1 MTNNF
6 YLQNLQIDP
15 LYFIFHKVL
24 INYIFISNIYYLKN
38 YIILK
43 HNTFNLNI
51 KISISFPHDQLEFRS
66 TKWDSLSLIFLN
78 RPNEHEGHL
87 LTSEMRPLR
96 FGKRIIQPCP
106 LHLFF
111 CEVVV
116 IIRRNKR
123 RDIRYL
129 LWNITSLYT
138 CVSEK

>member
-51 KISISFPHDQLEFRS
+51 TISVSFPQM
-66 TKWDSLSLIFLN
+66 IN
-78 RPNEHEGHL
+78 
-87 LTSEMRPLR
+87 
-96 FGKRIIQPCP
+96 
-106 LHLFF
+106 
-111 CEVVV
+111 
-116 IIRRNKR
+116 
-123 RDIRYL
+123 
-129 LWNITSLYT
+129 
-138 CVSEK
+138 